1 MKHDNTDNF
10 QLSELQTNQE
20 CLLECVNMYAS
31 KGFDFDELF
40 PCDLNADT
48 MISGFTCLFSS
59 KSQRDPPWPRVS
71 SVSEFVTRVTLEP
84 GESE

>member
-20 CLLECVNMYAS
+20 CLLECVNMYVC

-48 MISGFTCLFSS
+48 IISLASRVYLVQS
-59 KSQRDPPWPRVS
+59 PSVILRDLVSPPCQNLWHV
-71 SVSEFVTRVTLEP
+71 
-84 GESE
+84 